1 MEKPTPMVSTVVETD
16 KELIII
22 TPRKKSWMV
31 IIVLAIAILQ
41 FSLGLILTLFSDE
54 IESAIVKTVF
64 LLIYST
70 IVYFAIKGFAWQISG
85 ETKMTFNNVGL
96 TVMNTSFVSTKIKA
110 YKLSEV
116 KSVGVRNEAVSQGP
130 LAMLQLLGISDRIK
144 IVFGYGYKIIPIVGG
159 IDMIEAV
166 ELKDKI
172 NGKLEIIRTM

>member
-1 MEKPTPMVSTVVETD
+1 MVSTVVETD

-144 IVFGYGYKIIPIVGG
+144 IVFGYGYKTIPIVGG